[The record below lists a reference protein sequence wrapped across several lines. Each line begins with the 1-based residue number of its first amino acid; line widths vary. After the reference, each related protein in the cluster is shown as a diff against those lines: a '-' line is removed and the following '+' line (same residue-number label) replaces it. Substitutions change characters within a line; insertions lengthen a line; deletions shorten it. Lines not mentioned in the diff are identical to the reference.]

1 MARPDA
7 DSFAREWV
15 AAWNDHDLDAVLSHY
30 ADGVVFHSPRIALVM
45 GTDEDFLTGKVGLRK
60 YWQAAMASASDLYF
74 ELEDVLTGS
83 DAITLL
89 YTNHRG
95 QNAAE
100 TFIFDEDGEICIAV
114 ATYG

>member
-1 MARPDA
+1 
-7 DSFAREWV
+7 
-15 AAWNDHDLDAVLSHY
+15 
-30 ADGVVFHSPRIALVM
+30 
-45 GTDEDFLTGKVGLRK
+45 
-60 YWQAAMASASDLYF
+60 MASASDLYF

>member
-1 MARPDA
+1 MRAASNFRANLARLALRAPA
-7 DSFAREWV
+7 DLLE
-15 AAWNDHDLDAVLSHY
+15 
-30 ADGVVFHSPRIALVM
+30 
-45 GTDEDFLTGKVGLRK
+45 
-60 YWQAAMASASDLYF
+60 QAAMAGASDLYF